1 MEPQQDRIKKYAES
15 LEKTVENTYHYLE
28 KTVDDFKEK
37 CLLVSPERALPRD
50 IILDIREGYK
60 DIREKIGEVKSIQ
73 QLLKGK
79 YRQHVRPNPTRDK
92 AILELGFLAKTCYS
106 RFEYTLMQIQAK
118 ERAKLLERLKEKQR
132 SSEKKQAVSLAWFH
146 SRENQTFFVEGL
158 ALLKESAPEV
168 PPASGEGDRREG
180 SLDASQ
186 GRQSLTLFVI
196 RGDPLSLDEL
206 QPKMQLRERDILERC
221 SKEELRGVL
230 THLRAVDPAEIES
243 ILQRFMTGSRFSDLK
258 CLLLRMESQKHLGN
272 HLFDFIEKM
281 FEEMVEGEVRTV
293 SI

>member
-1 MEPQQDRIKKYAES
+1 MDPQQDRTKRYAAS

-28 KTVDDFKEK
+28 KTVEDFKER
-37 CLLVSPERALPRD
+37 CLLVSPERTVPRD
-50 IILDIREGYK
+50 SILDIREGYK
-60 DIREKIGEVKSIQ
+60 EIRERIGEIKSIQ

-79 YRQHVRPNPTRDK
+79 YRQYVRPNPMRDK
-92 AILELGFLAKTCYS
+92 AITEMGFLAKTCYS
-106 RFEYTLMQIQAK
+106 KFEYALMQIQAK
-118 ERAKLLERLKEKQR
+118 ERAKLLERLKEKKR
-132 SSEKKQAVSLAWFH
+132 SSQMKQAVPLQWFQSH
-146 SRENQTFFVEGL
+146 ENQTFFIEGL
-158 ALLKESAPEV
+158 DLLKESVPEV
-168 PPASGEGDRREG
+168 TPASGEGERREG
-180 SLDASQ
+180 SLDTSQ

-206 QPKMQLRERDILERC
+206 QSQMQLRERDILERY
-221 SKEELRGVL
+221 SKDELRGVL
-230 THLRAVDPAEIES
+230 THLRAVDPSEIES

-258 CLLLRMESQKHLGN
+258 CLLLRIESQANLGN